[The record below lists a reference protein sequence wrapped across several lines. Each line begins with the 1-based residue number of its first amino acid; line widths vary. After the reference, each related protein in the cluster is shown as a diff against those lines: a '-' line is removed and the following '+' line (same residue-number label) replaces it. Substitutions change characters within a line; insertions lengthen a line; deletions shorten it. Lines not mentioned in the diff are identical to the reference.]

1 METSEDKQW
10 ASKYLLDPL
19 TAPEPSQETGPGTHY
34 NSTFGN
40 MKDRSTSGVTNQ
52 KSGPSA
58 HVRQLSKSNRNGYPS
73 PPASVSPRQDQFS
86 HRREAFPPAYDGA
99 NSQRRSLDQASS
111 DMITSTNGRRRVS
124 SLTSRFPGDQSH
136 RPLDIIKRDAKL
148 ANRAPHLRKNHTVG
162 PDTIDSLDNVVGA
175 YHHEGPFDATLLARN
190 TSLLN
195 SPVEAV
201 SGTNEE
207 ALKAT
212 PREKII
218 DSLERHR
225 PLDGVAVVPP
235 GMTDQAG
242 RTYNYREGANMMIE
256 DGGNYKRWPGVKY
269 LPEDIKGKGEPSYS
283 LEKALHDDK
292 GHRRIVSDGNSA
304 IEMTSR
310 PRSSDDGVQP
320 SSNQQSYGEWENEVV
335 RSKTTGSK
343 GTGLLRKRIGSLRKS
358 KNASGVA

>member
-1 METSEDKQW
+1 
-10 ASKYLLDPL
+10 
-19 TAPEPSQETGPGTHY
+19 
-34 NSTFGN
+34 

-256 DGGNYKRWPGVKY
+256 DGGNYKRWPGVVSPHLRYPIYRYFANFTRRNTYRRTSK
-269 LPEDIKGKGEPSYS
+269 ERAS
-283 LEKALHDDK
+283 
-292 GHRRIVSDGNSA
+292 HRILWRKPCTTTRDTVVSCLTA
-304 IEMTSR
+304 IL
-310 PRSSDDGVQP
+310 QL
-320 SSNQQSYGEWENEVV
+320 
-335 RSKTTGSK
+335 K
-343 GTGLLRKRIGSLRKS
+343 
-358 KNASGVA
+358 